1 MPLDWSLITPEA
13 LQALDLETLLGE
25 VEPRECFNFS
35 QELARLRNLPERW
48 SPAEAACLEFS
59 VQVTGMMLRRD
70 QPSEPYGPMFQ
81 MGESRSAIPA
91 DFPKEALK
99 ALYAWASALK
109 DAELRARFLDAI
121 WVQAKHFQAAKEA
134 VSAYVASA
142 QRLLDPQD
150 WTAYAERL
158 ERAVRLAASLGKPGV
173 ELVDSTLEEALSVV
187 RSLAGADPLY
197 LTLRLTQLLLEFRR
211 GDGAEL
217 AKYASTAAQTAEG
230 SGDFWRAK
238 DYFNLTA
245 DCYRVAKQADD
256 EAKNRRA
263 AAEALVKEAEAAL
276 AQPGRG
282 AMAAAAVLSS
292 AVQAMRQA
300 PGGKER
306 AEELGRRLIELQEQA
321 MSELKSV
328 STSIDASNL
337 VQAAVEE
344 VKGKPFMEAV
354 LRLCHLLRPPS
365 LEALRKEVEEQ
376 ARVAV
381 LGSMMP
387 AEVVNSR
394 GRVVAKVPGL
404 VRGATDPSLPGLRW
418 RMFRCAALRRSLNAQ
433 AVIDPA
439 RNVILHEHAP
449 DRAQVLE
456 LIRHS
461 PWIPDGH
468 HESVA
473 RALVAGFHGDML
485 LVGHLVPIQFEAV
498 VRQAVEASGAPDPML
513 KPDGTQEERPLSA
526 LLESAEAKRAFGEAG
541 VFELQDLFTDPLG
554 SNLRNEVAHGLKSD
568 GDFFSGDFVYAWW
581 LLLKYVALSAHL
593 VRARQGAAL
602 APSDGTSERGA
613 A

>member
-1 MPLDWSLITPEA
+1 MPLDWTLVTAEA
-13 LQALDLETLLGE
+13 LQALDLESLLAT

-35 QELARLRNLPERW
+35 QELAQLRNQPDRW
-48 SPAEAACLEFS
+48 SSAEAACLEFAL
-59 VQVTGMMLRRD
+59 QVTGMMLRQD

-81 MGESRSAIPA
+81 MGASRSAIPA
-91 DFPKEALK
+91 DFPKESLK
-99 ALYAWASALK
+99 ALYPWAAGLK

-142 QRLLDPQD
+142 QRLLDPQH
-150 WTAYAERL
+150 WTGYAERL

-173 ELVDSTLEEALSVV
+173 ELVDSTLDEALSVV
-187 RSLAGADPLY
+187 RRLAGADPLY

-217 AKYASTAAQTAEG
+217 AAYAITAAQTAEG
-230 SGDFWRAK
+230 GGDFWRAK
-238 DYFNLTA
+238 DYFNLAA
-245 DCYRVAKQADD
+245 DCSRVAKQADD

-282 AMAAAAVLSS
+282 AMAAATVLSS

-306 AEELGRRLIELQEQA
+306 AEELGRRLIDLQEQA

-328 STSIDASNL
+328 STSVDASDL
-337 VQAAVEE
+337 VQAAVRAVE
-344 VKGKPFMEAV
+344 GKPFIEAV
-354 LRLCHLLRPPS
+354 LRLCQMLRPPS
-365 LEALRKEVEEQ
+365 LDALRKEVEEQ

-381 LGSMMP
+381 LGSIMP

-404 VRGATDPSLPGLRW
+404 EHGATDPSLPGLRW

-433 AVIDPA
+433 AVIEPA
-439 RNVILHEHAP
+439 RQVILHEHAP

-473 RALVAGFHGDML
+473 RAIVAGFHGDML
-485 LVGHLVPIQFEAV
+485 LVGHLVPIQFEAL
-498 VRQAVEASGAPDPML
+498 VRQAVEAGGAPDPML
-513 KPDGTQEERPLSA
+513 KPDGTQEERPLSS
-526 LLESAEAKRAFGEAG
+526 LLESAEAKHAFGEAG
-541 VFELQDLFTDPLG
+541 VFELQDLLTDPLG

-568 GDFFSGDFVYAWW
+568 GDFFSGEFSYLWW
-581 LLLKYVALSAHL
+581 LLLRYVALSAHL
-593 VRARQGAAL
+593 VRAKQAGSAN
-602 APSDGTSERGA
+602 PSGSRSERSE
-613 A
+613 

>member
-1 MPLDWSLITPEA
+1 MPLDWSFITPEA
-13 LQALDLETLLGE
+13 LQALDVEKLLVE
-25 VEPRECFNFS
+25 VESRECFNFS

-48 SPAEAACLEFS
+48 SPAEAACLEFT
-59 VQVTGMMLRRD
+59 VQVTGMMLRQD

-81 MGESRSAIPA
+81 MGASRSAIPA
-91 DFPKEALK
+91 DFPRETLK
-99 ALYAWASALK
+99 SLYPWAAALK

-121 WVQAKHFQAAKEA
+121 WVQAKHFQAAREA
-134 VSAYVASA
+134 VSAYVFSA
-142 QRLLDPQD
+142 ERLLDPQH

-158 ERAVRLAASLGKPGV
+158 ERAVRLAASLGRPGA
-173 ELVDSTLEEALSVV
+173 ELVDSALEEALAVV
-187 RSLAGADPLY
+187 RRLAGTDPLY

-211 GDGAEL
+211 GDGTEL
-217 AKYASTAAQTAEG
+217 AKYTSAVAHSAEEA
-230 SGDFWRAK
+230 GDFWRAK
-238 DYFNLTA
+238 DYFNLAA
-245 DCYRVAKQADD
+245 DCCRVAKLPDD
-256 EAKNRRA
+256 EGVYRRA
-263 AAEALVKEAEAAL
+263 AAESLVKEAEAAL
-276 AQPGRG
+276 SQPGRG
-282 AMAAAAVLSS
+282 AMAAATVLSS

-328 STSIDASNL
+328 STSIDASDL
-337 VQAAVEE
+337 VQAAVEA

-354 LRLCHLLRPPS
+354 LRLCQMLRPPS
-365 LEALRKEVEEQ
+365 LDALRTEVEEQ

-381 LGSMMP
+381 LGSKMP
-387 AEVVNSR
+387 SEVVNSR

-404 VRGATDPSLPGLRW
+404 EHGATDPSLSGLRW
-418 RMFRCAALRRSLNAQ
+418 RMFRCAGLRRSLNAQ
-433 AVIDPA
+433 AVIEPA
-439 RNVILHEHAP
+439 RQVILHEHSP

-473 RALVAGFHGDML
+473 RAIVAGFHGDML

-498 VRQAVEASGAPDPML
+498 VRQAVEAGGAPDPML

-526 LLESAEAKRAFGEAG
+526 LLESAEAKHAFGEAG
-541 VFELQDLFTDPLG
+541 VLELQDLLIDPLG

-568 GDFFSGDFVYAWW
+568 GDFFSGEFIYAWW
-581 LLLKYVALSAHL
+581 LLLRYVALSAHL
-593 VRARQGAAL
+593 VRAKKEQSAMPGD
-602 APSDGTSERGA
+602 STSESRSA
-613 A
+613 

>member
-1 MPLDWSLITPEA
+1 MPLDWTLVTAEA
-13 LQALDLETLLGE
+13 LQALDLDSLLAT

-35 QELARLRNLPERW
+35 QELAQMRNQPDRW
-48 SPAEAACLEFS
+48 SAAEAACLEFAL
-59 VQVTGMMLRRD
+59 QVTGMMLRQD

-81 MGESRSAIPA
+81 MGERRSAIPA

-99 ALYAWASALK
+99 ALYPWAAALK
-109 DAELRARFLDAI
+109 DAELRARFLDTI
-121 WVQAKHFQAAKEA
+121 WVQAKHFHAAEEA
-134 VSAYVASA
+134 VLAYVASA
-142 QRLLDPQD
+142 QRLLDPQH

-158 ERAVRLAASLGKPGV
+158 ERAVRLAASLGRPGV
-173 ELVDSTLEEALSVV
+173 ELVDSTLEEALTVV
-187 RSLAGADPLY
+187 RRLAGADPLY

-217 AKYASTAAQTAEG
+217 AKYASTAALTAEG

-238 DYFNLTA
+238 DYFNLAA

-282 AMAAAAVLSS
+282 AMAAATVLSS

-306 AEELGRRLIELQEQA
+306 AEELGRRLIDLQEQA
-321 MSELKSV
+321 MSELMSV
-328 STSIDASNL
+328 STRIDASDL
-337 VQAAVEE
+337 VQAAVRAVE
-344 VKGKPFMEAV
+344 GKPFIEAV
-354 LRLCHLLRPPS
+354 LRLCQMLRPPS
-365 LEALRKEVEEQ
+365 LDALRKEVEEQ

-381 LGSMMP
+381 LGSIMP

-404 VRGATDPSLPGLRW
+404 EQGAADPSLPGLRW
-418 RMFRCAALRRSLNAQ
+418 RMFRCAALRRSLSAQ
-433 AVIDPA
+433 AVIEPA
-439 RNVILHEHAP
+439 RHVILHEHAP

-498 VRQAVEASGAPDPML
+498 VRQAVEAGGAPDPML
-513 KPDGTQEERPLSA
+513 KPDGTQEERTLSA
-526 LLESAEAKRAFGEAG
+526 LLESAEANRAFGDAA
-541 VFELQDLFTDPLG
+541 VFELQDLLTDPLG

-568 GDFFSGDFVYAWW
+568 GDFFSGEFVYVWW
-581 LLLKYVALSAHL
+581 LLLRCVALSAHF
-593 VRARQGAAL
+593 AL
-602 APSDGTSERGA
+602 SRRGESA
-613 A
+613 KPA